1 MRKTLL
7 LILLLFQACVQKSNR
22 TEEGNAGAKV
32 KLLYAQGFSITH
44 NEDYTILEVKQP
56 FQGSTSGYK
65 YLLISKTKSIPQ
77 DIEGMKIIRT
87 PVQSIVC
94 TSTTHIPM
102 LDYLNVSDR
111 LIGFPTTDFI
121 SSEKTR
127 KQIDKGKVVD
137 LGMDKGMNLE
147 KLVSLKPDLLLGYT
161 MTGDYGQFKKIE
173 ELKIP
178 VVLNAEYLEKHPLGR
193 AEWIKFVGAL
203 FNKEREADSIF
214 QTIERS
220 YLETRNL
227 ASQAKQRPKVLCGIM
242 YGDAWFL
249 PGGENYASKIIKD
262 AGCEYLWGD
271 DESNGFLQLS
281 FETVLQRGHNADLW
295 LGVGTISSLEELAS
309 TDHKYK
315 MFKPFKERAVYNYD
329 KRKGAKGGN
338 EYLELGYLRP
348 DLILKDLVKISH
360 PELIPDNTLFF
371 YRRLE

>member
-1 MRKTLL
+1 MQKTLTL
-7 LILLLFQACVQKSNR
+7 LIALLLHACVQKSNQ
-22 TEEGNAGAKV
+22 TEENSAGKKV
-32 KLLYAQGFSITH
+32 ELEYAQGFSITH
-44 NEDYTILEVKQP
+44 NGDYAIVEVKQP

-65 YLLISKTKSIPQ
+65 YLLIPKTKSVPPS
-77 DIEGMKIIRT
+77 IEGMKVIRT
-87 PVQSIVC
+87 PIESIVC

-102 LDYLNVSDR
+102 LDYLGVSDR

-127 KQIDKGKVVD
+127 KYIDSGKVVD

-147 KLVSLKPDLLLGYT
+147 KLVSLKPDVLLAYT

-173 ELKIP
+173 DLKIP

-193 AEWIKFVGAL
+193 AEWIKFFGAL

-214 QTIERS
+214 QSIEKS
-220 YLETRNL
+220 YLETVNL
-227 ASQAKQRPKVLCGIM
+227 SKAKRKPTVLCGIM

-262 AGCEYLWGD
+262 AGCKYLWED
-271 DESNGFLQLS
+271 DTSNGFLQLS
-281 FETVLQRGHNADLW
+281 FETVLAQGHDADLW
-295 LGVGTISSLEELAS
+295 LGVGTISSLEELAA
-309 TDHKYK
+309 TEHKYK
-315 MFKPFKERAVYNYD
+315 MFKAFNEGRVYNYD

-360 PELIPDNTLFF
+360 PELIPDHSLFF
-371 YRRLE
+371 YRKLE